1 MAISHR
7 HRPFQ
12 YPEYISPLPADDL
25 IKVGTIKQSLY
36 NEGIEKIQKR
46 IDELDKYGFDL
57 VKPEDKKYFSQE
69 MDKFIKSVNESA
81 AKTDFSVLPN
91 VRNILSIGRPLE
103 NDPNILNAIQSTA
116 EYRRRQK
123 ELAKIPTKDRGPA
136 NDWLFM
142 NDAESWLN
150 DGKVGSKLS
159 SGKTYTPYVDP
170 AKYVSEMVT
179 KMKGNIEAEVRA
191 ENGFLQES
199 QVEEIT
205 QQRLKA
211 WMETSLPPQVVNQIK
226 LDAMYEAKDLSS
238 EEIKNYYFD
247 KTYKAHEQI
256 DEMLGILKQLP
267 TLNKAQQNMYNQLTI
282 QKDVLQNELYNIQNS
297 EEDARE
303 LYINDAF
310 DKFITGQTR
319 AYAYRKEKESWKAN
333 QFDLNVQRAN
343 LQRDLI
349 SERRKAQEE
358 LYEYK
363 LKKDQEYGVVGK
375 TGGGRGGSKSSGAKQ
390 PSITAQNRV
399 TSIKNIKDQLNGY
412 GIASEDWVDITPFPS
427 KGEESKAVNAA
438 ILKALAK
445 KGVTLEGDF
454 KPSFK
459 GDIKV
464 RKTASGYEYMIN
476 EDENAVITQ
485 KEFEKELAEVYPYL
499 SGYTGEPASTTGTS
513 SPSTGTS
520 GGSGGSGL
528 SQMLSALLGGYKG
541 TQPAEDQ
548 NTRRASSDE
557 LTEEDILNQ
566 YPDEDEFGDVE

>member
-7 HRPFQ
+7 HRPFE

-25 IKVGTIKQSLY
+25 IKIGTIKQSLY
-36 NEGIEKIQKR
+36 NEGIEKVQKR

-123 ELAKIPTKDRGPA
+123 ELAKIPAKDRGPA

-170 AKYVSEMVT
+170 AKYVSEMVS
-179 KMKGNIEAEVRA
+179 KMKANIEAEVIA
-191 ENGFLQES
+191 ENGFLKER

-205 QQRLKA
+205 QERLKA
-211 WMETSLPPQVVNQIK
+211 WMETSLPPQVVNQIR
-226 LDAMYEAKDLSS
+226 LDAMYEAKDISS
-238 EEIKNYYFD
+238 EELKNYYFD
-247 KTYKAHEQI
+247 KTYKAYQEI
-256 DEMLGILKQLP
+256 EEMMGLIEELP
-267 TLNKAQQNMYNQLTI
+267 TMTKAQQNMYQQLTT
-282 QKDVLQNELYNIQNS
+282 QKEVLQNELYNIQNS
-297 EEDARE
+297 EQDARD
-303 LYINDAF
+303 LYVNDAF
-310 DKFITGQTR
+310 NKFITGQ
-319 AYAYRKEKESWKAN
+319 AKSYAIRKEKESWKTN

-343 LQRDLI
+343 LQRDLVR
-349 SERRKAQEE
+349 ERRKAEEE

-363 LKKDQEYGVVGK
+363 LKKDQEYGVAGK
-375 TGGGRGGSKSSGAKQ
+375 TSAGGKKSSGAKQ

-412 GIASEDWVDITPFPS
+412 GVASEDWVNITPFPS

-499 SGYTGEPASTTGTS
+499 SGYTGDQPASANASTS
-513 SPSTGTS
+513 SSGTS
-520 GGSGGSGL
+520 GSSGISGL
-528 SQMLSALLGGYKG
+528 LGSFLEGYRRMQSSNQEEESAL
-541 TQPAEDQ
+541 
-548 NTRRASSDE
+548 RRASSDE

-566 YPDEDEFGDVE
+566 YPDDDEFGDLE

>member
-7 HRPFQ
+7 HRPFE

-91 VRNILSIGRPLE
+91 VRNILSIGRPIE

-211 WMETSLPPQVVNQIK
+211 WMETSLPSQVVNQIK

-310 DKFITGQTR
+310 DKFITGQAQ

-343 LQRDLI
+343 LQRDLVR
-349 SERRKAQEE
+349 ERRKAEEE

-363 LKKDQEYGVVGK
+363 LKKDQEYGVTGK
-375 TGGGRGGSKSSGAKQ
+375 TGGGGSKSSGAKQ

-412 GIASEDWVDITPFPS
+412 GVASEDWVDITPFPS

-438 ILKALAK
+438 VLKALAK

-499 SGYTGEPASTTGTS
+499 SGYTGEPASTGGTS

-528 SQMLSALLGGYKG
+528 SQMLSALLGGYKE
-541 TQPAEDQ
+541 TQTAEDQ

>member
-7 HRPFQ
+7 HRPFE

-123 ELAKIPTKDRGPA
+123 ELAKIPAKDRGPA

-205 QQRLKA
+205 QKRLKA

-310 DKFITGQTR
+310 DKFITGQAQ

-363 LKKDQEYGVVGK
+363 LKKDQEYGVTGK
-375 TGGGRGGSKSSGAKQ
+375 TGGGGSKSSGAKQ

-412 GIASEDWVDITPFPS
+412 GVASEDWVDITPFPS

-438 ILKALAK
+438 VLKALAK

-499 SGYTGEPASTTGTS
+499 SGYTGDQPASANASTS
-513 SPSTGTS
+513 SSGTS
-520 GGSGGSGL
+520 GSSGISGL
-528 SQMLSALLGGYKG
+528 LGSFLEGYRRMQSSNQEEESAL
-541 TQPAEDQ
+541 
-548 NTRRASSDE
+548 RRASSDE

-566 YPDEDEFGDVE
+566 YPDEDEFGDLE